1 MKQGNT
7 RPAGSVW
14 WIVSTSKGLGG
25 QTIALLLILNG
36 SKQQPPNIP
45 SKYQSKKL
53 IELQREM
60 NFMLR
65 MGDQISKKVFKSSED
80 LDTIIYKLDTM
91 DIEFCTFSNA
101 HRPGTDMT
109 MYEGTRKL
117 SEKEQY

>member
-1 MKQGNT
+1 
-7 RPAGSVW
+7 
-14 WIVSTSKGLGG
+14 
-25 QTIALLLILNG
+25 
-36 SKQQPPNIP
+36 
-45 SKYQSKKL
+45 
-53 IELQREM
+53 
-60 NFMLR
+60 MLR